1 MKKTPWKLSQAFVCG
16 TTWAA
21 ENQPD
26 QIGRVL
32 TLWRKILELVS
43 GPWPLWSC
51 IWVQSVQGRDTF
63 IQMFQRGVELQHS
76 EWWRWRI
83 RGKASN
89 VQILLFS
96 LMVIS
101 CSAVER
107 KINVSEAKFAW
118 DSRKSSKISS
128 EVVIK
133 CEGWACTIVKDF
145 EPAEKTNRSRSRVQ
159 GGKEG
164 MYSSSEASV
173 SRADSPVIFVVG
185 LCFTLIGWLW
195 ASCVLSY

>member
-1 MKKTPWKLSQAFVCG
+1 MKTFSSLCLWHHLRSWKPTGSDWKSLDVV
-16 TTWAA
+16 A
-21 ENQPD
+21 ENTR
-26 QIGRVL
+26 IGLGAMATLVL
-32 TLWRKILELVS
+32 HLSAECS
-43 GPWPLWSC
+43 Y
-51 IWVQSVQGRDTF
+51 
-63 IQMFQRGVELQHS
+63 IQRFQRGVKLQHT

-83 RGKASN
+83 RGRAASFSWY
-89 VQILLFS
+89 ILFIS

-101 CSAVER
+101 FSAVER
-107 KINVSEAKFAW
+107 RINVSEAKFAW

-145 EPAEKTNRSRSRVQ
+145 EPAEKTNRSRSRGK
-159 GGKEG
+159 GGNKG

-185 LCFTLIGWLW
+185 LCFSLIGWLW

>member
-1 MKKTPWKLSQAFVCG
+1 
-16 TTWAA
+16 
-21 ENQPD
+21 
-26 QIGRVL
+26 
-32 TLWRKILELVS
+32 
-43 GPWPLWSC
+43 
-51 IWVQSVQGRDTF
+51 
-63 IQMFQRGVELQHS
+63 MFQRGVELQHS

-107 KINVSEAKFAW
+107 KISVSEAKFAW

-133 CEGWACTIVKDF
+133 CEGWACTIVEDF

-159 GGKEG
+159 GGNKG

-173 SRADSPVIFVVG
+173 SRADSPVIFVVR
-185 LCFTLIGWLW
+185 LCFSFKLIVGWLW
-195 ASCVLSY
+195 ASCVLSYYRIFWNQSKILSPRKKGWSAPSFYRLETRHANQRAMLP

>member
-1 MKKTPWKLSQAFVCG
+1 MPYIFGKLWHLAIIWAIRKAFQC
-16 TTWAA
+16 
-21 ENQPD
+21 
-26 QIGRVL
+26 
-32 TLWRKILELVS
+32 ILK
-43 GPWPLWSC
+43 
-51 IWVQSVQGRDTF
+51 
-63 IQMFQRGVELQHS
+63 GV
-76 EWWRWRI
+76 R
-83 RGKASN
+83 
-89 VQILLFS
+89 ILLANHTRISPTSENDSYILFIS

-101 CSAVER
+101 FSAVER
-107 KINVSEAKFAW
+107 RINVSKAKFAW

-145 EPAEKTNRSRSRVQ
+145 EPAEKTNRSRSRGK
-159 GGKEG
+159 GGNKG

-185 LCFTLIGWLW
+185 LCFSLIGWLW

>member
-1 MKKTPWKLSQAFVCG
+1 MAIPWF
-16 TTWAA
+16 AA
-21 ENQPD
+21 E
-26 QIGRVL
+26 
-32 TLWRKILELVS
+32 T
-43 GPWPLWSC
+43 
-51 IWVQSVQGRDTF
+51 
-63 IQMFQRGVELQHS
+63 
-76 EWWRWRI
+76 
-83 RGKASN
+83 
-89 VQILLFS
+89 
-96 LMVIS
+96 
-101 CSAVER
+101 

-159 GGKEG
+159 GDNKG

-185 LCFTLIGWLW
+185 FCFSLIGWLW
-195 ASCVLSY
+195 TSCVLSYFRIFWTQTKTKILSPRKKRWSAPVFFFIFLQVGDKTRQPESYAAVSLQLCHS

>member
-1 MKKTPWKLSQAFVCG
+1 MKKTPWKLSQAFVGG

-26 QIGRVL
+26 QIGRVS
-32 TLWRKILELVS
+32 TLRRKILELVS
-43 GPWPLWSC
+43 GPWPLC
-51 IWVQSVQGRDTF
+51 RVQSVHTF
-63 IQMFQRGVELQHS
+63 RGSKEVENCNILS
-76 EWWRWRI
+76 DEDGEST
-83 RGKASN
+83 GKRPSCSWY
-89 VQILLFS
+89 ILFIS

-101 CSAVER
+101 CSTAES

-145 EPAEKTNRSRSRVQ
+145 EPAEKTNRSRSRGQ
-159 GGKEG
+159 GGNKG

-185 LCFTLIGWLW
+185 LNWMIMGVMCIVILEN
-195 ASCVLSY
+195 VLNPN

>member
-1 MKKTPWKLSQAFVCG
+1 MKTFWSLCLWHHLSSWKP
-16 TTWAA
+16 T
-21 ENQPD
+21 D
-26 QIGRVL
+26 QIGRVS

-43 GPWPLWSC
+43 GPWWPLWSC

-63 IQMFQRGVELQHS
+63 IQMFQRCVELQQT

-83 RGKASN
+83 RGKPAIVFLIYCS
-89 VQILLFS
+89 S
-96 LMVIS
+96 LWW
-101 CSAVER
+101 SARVLWQRR

-159 GGKEG
+159 GDNKG

-195 ASCVLSY
+195 A

>member
-1 MKKTPWKLSQAFVCG
+1 MATLVLHLS
-16 TTWAA
+16 A
-21 ENQPD
+21 EC
-26 QIGRVL
+26 
-32 TLWRKILELVS
+32 S
-43 GPWPLWSC
+43 Y
-51 IWVQSVQGRDTF
+51 
-63 IQMFQRGVELQHS
+63 IQRFQRGVELQHT

-83 RGKASN
+83 RGRAASFSWY
-89 VQILLFS
+89 ILFIS

-101 CSAVER
+101 CSTAER

-159 GGKEG
+159 GG

-185 LCFTLIGWLW
+185 LCFSLIGWLW

>member
-16 TTWAA
+16 TIWGA

-26 QIGRVL
+26 LIGRVS

-51 IWVQSVQGRDTF
+51 IWVQSVHTF
-63 IQMFQRGVELQHS
+63 RGSKEVENCNILS
-76 EWWRWRI
+76 DEDGEST
-83 RGKASN
+83 GKRPSCSWF
-89 VQILLFS
+89 ILFIS

-101 CSAVER
+101 FSAVER
-107 KINVSEAKFAW
+107 RINVSKAKFAW

-145 EPAEKTNRSRSRVQ
+145 EPAEKTNRSRSRGK
-159 GGKEG
+159 GGNKG

-185 LCFTLIGWLW
+185 LCFSLIGWLW
-195 ASCVLSY
+195 ASCVSSY

>member
-1 MKKTPWKLSQAFVCG
+1 MATLVLHLS
-16 TTWAA
+16 A
-21 ENQPD
+21 EC
-26 QIGRVL
+26 
-32 TLWRKILELVS
+32 S
-43 GPWPLWSC
+43 Y
-51 IWVQSVQGRDTF
+51 
-63 IQMFQRGVELQHS
+63 IQRFQRGVKLQHT

-83 RGKASN
+83 RGKAAT
-89 VQILLFS
+89 VFLIYIVHQFDGHL
-96 LMVIS
+96 
-101 CSAVER
+101 CSMAER

-145 EPAEKTNRSRSRVQ
+145 EPAEKTNRSRSRGQ
-159 GGKEG
+159 GGNKG

>member
-1 MKKTPWKLSQAFVCG
+1 
-16 TTWAA
+16 
-21 ENQPD
+21 
-26 QIGRVL
+26 
-32 TLWRKILELVS
+32 
-43 GPWPLWSC
+43 
-51 IWVQSVQGRDTF
+51 
-63 IQMFQRGVELQHS
+63 
-76 EWWRWRI
+76 
-83 RGKASN
+83 
-89 VQILLFS
+89 
-96 LMVIS
+96 MVIS

-145 EPAEKTNRSRSRVQ
+145 EPAEKPNQSRSRVQ
-159 GGKEG
+159 GGNKGNKGKGNKGSRVQGGNKG

-185 LCFTLIGWLW
+185 LCFSLIRWLW
-195 ASCVLSY
+195 A